1 MAICNLNN
9 NILRENYCGYQLGSI
24 TMLYF
29 INSSDISAT
38 TVDTASG
45 QTVDSITFNTGGF
58 VYAVEPA
65 KGSANWSDTLVVN
78 DDGTK
83 HRTHQVTFNILGNLT
98 NSTFKNYAM
107 VDGRVVV
114 MGFEVIPTEQTAS
127 TIIFGPVANLVLG
140 FDTFDSHLEY
150 RFIDM
155 RETTGENMFRI
166 IAISNIAV
174 GVVFPELFTLSIP

>member
-45 QTVDSITFNTGGF
+45 QTVDSITFNSGGF
-58 VYAVEPA
+58 VYCVEPA

-83 HRTHQVTFNILGNLT
+83 HRTHQVTFNVLGNLT
-98 NSTFKNYAM
+98 PEMADN
-107 VDGRVVV
+107 VDALSLGKYTVVV
-114 MGFEVIPTEQTAS
+114 QKADGGYVMLGRLSGLEATT
-127 TIIFGPVANLVLG
+127 NVLG
-140 FDTFDSHLEY
+140 GSDDNSVTNGINVTLEADQ
-150 RFIDM
+150 I
-155 RETTGENMFRI
+155 EVALPLSNT
-166 IAISNIAV
+166 AIQ
-174 GVVFPELFTLSIP
+174 ELLDKKKS